1 MNTGTENGM
10 PLISDMFGQ
19 MMFLEPTAGVSEHL
33 VKISAS
39 QENELDLT
47 ETEAPSFERYFALS
61 GKQGKKI
68 DLNGLYM
75 KMLRECLAATEDM
88 TSLPFSLKWTNSGM
102 ISHGRFS
109 TASIT
114 PFHRTGKGS
123 ILLDILEPEVESK
136 YFLSEEQMKK
146 IIFAE

>member
-1 MNTGTENGM
+1 MNTGMENGTG
-10 PLISDMFGQ
+10 LISDLFGQ
-19 MMFLEPTAGVSEHL
+19 MMFPGLIAGASAAL
-33 VKISAS
+33 AKISAS
-39 QENELDLT
+39 QESERDLT

-68 DLNGLYM
+68 DPNGLST

-102 ISHGRFS
+102 IANGRFS

-114 PFHRTGKGS
+114 PYRRTGKGS
-123 ILLDILEPEVESK
+123 ILLDTKEVVD
-136 YFLSEEQMKK
+136 KK
-146 IIFAE
+146 IFFL